1 MAERP
6 QPQPPRP
13 VPEPEPPGIPPTPL
27 PPPPSPLPP
36 QTPPPGP
43 EPLPPQPGPGPLPPM
58 TEYDLAIIGGGL
70 AGAAAAWHA
79 ARRGCRVA
87 LLERDSFPRDKVCGE
102 FLSAEAAP
110 VLLAMTPHLAESA
123 PRITRA
129 AFIAPNGRGGEFA
142 LPTPALAIARRQLD
156 AALWQAAGAAGCD
169 LRARHGVRSCQAHGG
184 GFELRGEARLSG
196 AAFALRARA
205 VIVAAGRWWRI
216 AGLRPAESSRQ
227 RAGLGLKAHLHGDPP
242 ATADGGLIEM
252 FYFTGGYCGF
262 APLGQ
267 GLWNACCLLRGDHAR
282 ALSASGDFIA
292 CVAALSGSPALER
305 RLRACRQAAP
315 TVATA
320 PVYLRAA
327 PAAAGPVFFAGDAA
341 GFLDP
346 FTGDGMARALLGGA
360 LAGETAAEALAANEP
375 LEAAARRYAARV
387 AAASRR
393 SFRWAGWLRRLA
405 FAPPWVQ
412 TPAAR
417 LLTLAPIAQ
426 RATAA
431 TRWRTA
437 Q

>member
-13 VPEPEPPGIPPTPL
+13 APEPEPPGVPPTPL
-27 PPPPSPLPP
+27 PPPG
-36 QTPPPGP
+36 PPPGP
-43 EPLPPQPGPGPLPPM
+43 EPLPPI

-102 FLSAEAAP
+102 FLSAEAVP
-110 VLLAMTPHLAESA
+110 VLLAMTPRLAVA
-123 PRITRA
+123 
-129 AFIAPNGRGGEFA
+129 
-142 LPTPALAIARRQLD
+142 
-156 AALWQAAGAAGCD
+156 
-169 LRARHGVRSCQAHGG
+169 
-184 GFELRGEARLSG
+184 
-196 AAFALRARA
+196 ARA

-216 AGLRPAESSRQ
+216 AGLRPAETSRQ
-227 RAGLGLKAHLHGDPP
+227 RAWLGLKAHLHGDPP
-242 ATADGGLIEM
+242 AAADGLIEM
-252 FYFTGGYCGF
+252 FYFAGGYCGF
-262 APLGQ
+262 APLGH

-292 CVAALSGSPALER
+292 CLAPLAGSPALER

-360 LAGETAAEALAANEP
+360 LAGESAAEALAANEP
-375 LEAAARRYAARV
+375 LEAAARRYAARA

-405 FAPPWVQ
+405 FAPPWLQ

-417 LLTLAPIAQ
+417 LLTFAPIAQ

-431 TRWRTA
+431 TRWRAA

>member
-13 VPEPEPPGIPPTPL
+13 APEPEPPGVPPTPL
-27 PPPPSPLPP
+27 PPPG
-36 QTPPPGP
+36 PPPGP
-43 EPLPPQPGPGPLPPM
+43 EPLPPI

-102 FLSAEAAP
+102 FLSAEAVP
-110 VLLAMTPHLAESA
+110 VLLAMTPRLAEAA

-129 AFIAPNGRGGEFA
+129 AFIAPNGRSGEFA
-142 LPTPALAIARRQLD
+142 LPAPALAVARRDLD
-156 AALWQAAGAAGCD
+156 AALWQAAAAAGCEV
-169 LRARHGVRSCQAHGG
+169 RARLGVRSCQAHRG
-184 GFELRGEARLSG
+184 GFELRGETRPSG
-196 AAFALRARA
+196 AAFAVRARA

-216 AGLRPAESSRQ
+216 AGLRPAETSRQ
-227 RAGLGLKAHLHGDPP
+227 RAWLGLKAHLHGDPP
-242 ATADGGLIEM
+242 AAADGLIEM
-252 FYFTGGYCGF
+252 FYFAGGYCGF
-262 APLGQ
+262 APLGH

-292 CVAALSGSPALER
+292 CLAPLAGSPALER

-360 LAGETAAEALAANEP
+360 LAGESAAEALAANEP
-375 LEAAARRYAARV
+375 LEAAARRYAARA

-405 FAPPWVQ
+405 FAPPWLQ

-417 LLTLAPIAQ
+417 LLTFAPIAQ

-431 TRWRTA
+431 TRWRAA